1 MGKALTMLAA
11 LASGRGANHPA
22 AARRCSLQSQTL
34 RYARLNMG
42 ATIIRCAACAMLF
55 VTALTAPAFAQD
67 TAADGDECK
76 PACRLGFECVNGE
89 CVAEQCKPACRAGF
103 TCIDGEC
110 KSACNPPCASN
121 ERCTETAQCV
131 RLTRSRPIEH
141 SDEEQSE
148 KPPVKQAPKSDEYK
162 PSATR
167 IYIGPM
173 LFALGNP
180 YGPGL
185 LTDFGATLA
194 FDFSPDESRVF
205 FIGFRTGFV
214 GDSSGVLGAF
224 DLDLGIRPRLVAV
237 GENAFSL
244 VIGGGLGG
252 GFISANGGVGF
263 FHLPARFGVSFDF
276 GGFTLQALVGPALLV
291 GRSALGAVESSVEVG
306 GRF

>member
-1 MGKALTMLAA
+1 MFMRTAFALLFAAALT
-11 LASGRGANHPA
+11 
-22 AARRCSLQSQTL
+22 T
-34 RYARLNMG
+34 
-42 ATIIRCAACAMLF
+42 
-55 VTALTAPAFAQD
+55 TAQAQD
-67 TAADGDECK
+67 ATTDDAECK
-76 PACRLGFECVNGE
+76 PACRLGFECVDGE

-121 ERCTETAQCV
+121 ERCTEAAQCV
-131 RLTRSRPIEH
+131 RLARPRPVEH
-141 SDEEQSE
+141 SDEEQTE
-148 KPPVKQAPKSDEYK
+148 KPPVKQAPKGDEYM
-162 PSATR
+162 PSGTR

-173 LFALGNP
+173 LFGLANP
-180 YGPGL
+180 FGSGL

-237 GENAFSL
+237 GENAFAL

-252 GFISANGGVGF
+252 GFITANGGVGF

-291 GRSALGAVESSVEVG
+291 AHSALGAVESSVEIG